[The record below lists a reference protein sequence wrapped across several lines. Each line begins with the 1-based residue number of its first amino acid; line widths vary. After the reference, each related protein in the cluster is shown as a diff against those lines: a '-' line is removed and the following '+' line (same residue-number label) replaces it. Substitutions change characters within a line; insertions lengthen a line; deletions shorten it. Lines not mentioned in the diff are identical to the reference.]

1 MLNVR
6 LDTHTEIITCI
17 KCRTEKYPEEAWK
30 KKIQLKQER
39 EREDILKKFDIHD
52 TGVVERDGAEAM
64 FENIMPNKYFL
75 KLIND
80 IMIGEDNIQ

>member
-30 KKIQLKQER
+30 KKKENTVKTRAR
-39 EREDILKKFDIHD
+39 ERRYIEK
-52 TGVVERDGAEAM
+52 V
-64 FENIMPNKYFL
+64 
-75 KLIND
+75 
-80 IMIGEDNIQ
+80 

>member
-1 MLNVR
+1 M
-6 LDTHTEIITCI
+6 
-17 KCRTEKYPEEAWK
+17 
-30 KKIQLKQER
+30 
-39 EREDILKKFDIHD
+39 KKFDIHD